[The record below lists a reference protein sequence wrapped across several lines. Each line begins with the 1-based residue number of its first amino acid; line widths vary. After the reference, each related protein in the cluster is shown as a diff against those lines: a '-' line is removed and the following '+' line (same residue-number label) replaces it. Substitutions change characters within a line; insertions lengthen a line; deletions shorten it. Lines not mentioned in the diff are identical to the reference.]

1 MQTAACR
8 GVQQASSLDEDGAL
22 LRTLTGRE
30 EIDEGQLLEELLREQ
45 RVLLAARNGD
55 EGALRRLLEAEGA
68 DPPLFASA
76 AVLATRGGHQGALR
90 LLLLAKAKADSSRV
104 AEAST

>member
-1 MQTAACR
+1 MQTATCR

-55 EGALRRLLEAEGA
+55 EGALRRLHA
-68 DPPLFASA
+68 P
-76 AVLATRGGHQGALR
+76 GHGVACACEQQR
-90 LLLLAKAKADSSRV
+90 RRV
-104 AEAST
+104 VILVRDKGLSHLDMDNMW